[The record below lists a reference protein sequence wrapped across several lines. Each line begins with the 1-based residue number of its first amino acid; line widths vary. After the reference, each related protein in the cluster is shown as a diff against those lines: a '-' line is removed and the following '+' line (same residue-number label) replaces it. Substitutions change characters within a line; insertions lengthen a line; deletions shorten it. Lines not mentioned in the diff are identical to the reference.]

1 MRVIPADPPATS
13 QAASRPTSPADA
25 TPGRRLPADERRAQV
40 VAAAIARF
48 GAGGYHGTS
57 TETIARDVG
66 VSQPY
71 LFRLFKTKRDLFIA
85 CHEVASGRVMAT
97 FEEAAA
103 AEDDATPLARMGRA
117 YIELLS
123 DRELLLFQMQSY
135 AACSDPEIQAHVRAR
150 YGETVELVQRL
161 SGEPPEAIWRFFSNG
176 MLLNVVASL
185 DLDSVAPQ
193 PAWAAGWCQPGELIA
208 RADRSGR

>member
-1 MRVIPADPPATS
+1 MSDAG
-13 QAASRPTSPADA
+13 ASAPS
-25 TPGRRLPADERRAQV
+25 RRLPAHERRAQV
-40 VAAAIARF
+40 VAAAIVRF
-48 GAGGYHGTS
+48 AAGGYQGTS

-71 LFRLFKTKRDLFIA
+71 LFRLFKTKRDLFLA
-85 CHEVASGRVMAT
+85 CHDVASERVMAT
-97 FEEAAA
+97 FEAAA
-103 AEDDATPLARMGRA
+103 AAAREDGSTALERMGRA
-117 YIELLS
+117 YIKLLA

-135 AACSDPEIQAHVRAR
+135 AACSDREIQAHVRAR
-150 YGETVELVQRL
+150 YGETVALVERL

-193 PAWAAGWCQPGELIA
+193 PAWAAGWCQPEELIE
-208 RADRSGR
+208 RADGGAR

>member
-1 MRVIPADPPATS
+1 MIS
-13 QAASRPTSPADA
+13 
-25 TPGRRLPADERRAQV
+25 
-40 VAAAIARF
+40 AAIARF
-48 GAGGYHGTS
+48 AAGGYHGTS
-57 TETIARDVG
+57 TEGIAADVG

-71 LFRLFKTKRDLFIA
+71 LFRLFRTKRDLFIA
-85 CHEVASGRVMAT
+85 CHDATIERVMAT
-97 FEEAAA
+97 FEQAAGA
-103 AEDDATPLARMGRA
+103 LVEGSTPLERMGKA

-150 YGETVELVQRL
+150 YGDTVALVERL
-161 SGEPPEAIWRFFSNG
+161 SDAPPEAIWRFFSNG

-193 PAWAAGWCQPGELIA
+193 PEWAARWCQPQELIA
-208 RADRSGR
+208 RAEGRSR